1 LFRHVKTRESRR
13 RLGAVFALA
22 ASAIFSIGPSVLAEE
37 PTRRVL
43 SLSEALSTAKSH
55 QPTLRIAEAD
65 ARAAEAQVTVSRAD
79 WLPQLT
85 GTASYQRLTGNFV
98 ARPGSV
104 PSSVNASARKR
115 NSSLETF
122 NFWSF
127 GLNANQLV
135 YDFGQTGKRLK
146 ADKQTAKATRKDQA
160 AVARDVAA
168 QVRLAFFNAQ
178 AQKALIEVTRA
189 ALDNQEKHLE
199 QVQAFVDVG
208 TRPEID
214 LAQQKADTANARVL
228 LLQTQ
233 NAYLL
238 ALVTLNQAM
247 GAEGDAD
254 FDVSEERLLPVEGE
268 DQAAEVL
275 WQKALSARA
284 ELMAAEE
291 RVRAR
296 ELSLSAAR
304 AGHAPSI
311 GLTGSV
317 TKAGTDLK
325 GSSAMGWN
333 FGGGAVLTVPFST
346 GGRVTGQVREA
357 EALLYR
363 EMAGR
368 DALRQ
373 TIRVELEQA
382 RLTVV
387 SQKAVLSASLE
398 AVEAA
403 RTRLN
408 LAEGR
413 YQAGVGNIIEL
424 GDAQL
429 ALSQAEAQRV
439 QAEYGLSAA
448 RAELLRALGQDG

>member
-1 LFRHVKTRESRR
+1 
-13 RLGAVFALA
+13 
-22 ASAIFSIGPSVLAEE
+22 
-37 PTRRVL
+37 VL
-43 SLSEALSTAKSH
+43 SLAEALSTAKSH
-55 QPTLRIAEAD
+55 QPSLRIAEAD

-98 ARPGSV
+98 ARPGAV
-104 PSSVNASARKR
+104 PSSVNTSTRNNR
-115 NSSLETF
+115 NSSFDTF

-127 GLNANQLV
+127 GLNATQLV
-135 YDFGQTGKRLK
+135 YDFGQTGQQLK
-146 ADKQTAKATRKDQA
+146 ADKQTAKATRKDQV
-160 AVARDVAA
+160 AVGLDVAA

-178 AQKALIEVTRA
+178 AQKALIEVSRA
-189 ALDNQEKHLE
+189 ALDNQQKHLE
-199 QVQAFVDVG
+199 QVQAFVEVG

-228 LLQTQ
+228 LLQSE

-238 ALVTLNQAM
+238 ALVTLNQTM
-247 GAEGDAD
+247 GAEGDAN
-254 FDVSEERLLPVEGE
+254 FDVSEERLLPVDGE

-275 WQKALSARA
+275 WQKALSART
-284 ELMAAEE
+284 ELTAAEE

-296 ELSLSAAR
+296 ELGLSAAR
-304 AGHAPSI
+304 AGHAPSV
-311 GLTGSV
+311 GLTGTV
-317 TKAGTDLK
+317 TKAGTDLR
-325 GSSAMGWN
+325 GSSAVGWN

-363 EMAGR
+363 EMATR

-403 RTRLN
+403 HTRLN

-413 YQAGVGNIIEL
+413 YQAGVGNILEL

-429 ALSQAEAQRV
+429 ALTQAEAQRV